1 MSPTS
6 LYKYDG
12 TGRLHQRIAI
22 VTGSSSGMG
31 RAIALGLAR
40 EGAYVVC
47 SDLKPEAAQH
57 GFEEDKEI
65 PTHIVIA
72 NNGGKSAFQKCD
84 VGQTA
89 EIWNLIDFAV
99 KVSCPR
105 FRRGI
110 DSLCALR
117 SLASLIFS

>member
-12 TGRLHQRIAI
+12 TGRLHQRIAV

-57 GFEEDKEI
+57 GFEEDKET
-65 PTHIVIA
+65 PTHIVIT
-72 NNGGKSAFQKCD
+72 NNGGKSAYQKCD
-84 VGQTA
+84 MGNTA
-89 EIWNLIDFAV
+89 EIWSLIDFAV
-99 KVSCPR
+99 KVSCPTFPTR
-105 FRRGI
+105 
-110 DSLCALR
+110 D
-117 SLASLIFS
+117 